1 MIPACSGCRLSVLM
15 RVLSLLVLSLALCAC
30 SMVAGRGSWPE
41 GIPPRHH
48 FSGLYAADASNQAW
62 QTQAQYLDWV
72 VRFYEG
78 SEFMALGW
86 NAIAESVLVDLEP
99 SQREA
104 LEGQLDALG
113 AAISGE
119 WAKDNRVRQIDTAM
133 LSLWGAVMQ
142 ADFAPE
148 YRLAAVTMIREDV
161 GDILS
166 ASLAPER
173 VDEQR
178 YALALGV
185 SLEP

>member
-1 MIPACSGCRLSVLM
+1 M
-15 RVLSLLVLSLALCAC
+15 RVLVIPLFCLVLSAC
-30 SMVAGRGSWPE
+30 SLVTGPGPWPAD
-41 GIPPRHH
+41 IPPRQH
-48 FSGLYAADASNQAW
+48 FAQVYAADAPNKEW
-62 QTQAQYLDWV
+62 QTQEQYLDWV

-86 NAIAESVLVDLEP
+86 NAIAESVLVDLD
-99 SQREA
+99 SAQRSYLA
-104 LEGQLDALG
+104 RQLDALG
-113 AAISGE
+113 AAISAE

-142 ADFAPE
+142 ADFAPD
-148 YRLAAVTMIREDV
+148 YRVAAVTMIRKDV
-161 GDILS
+161 SDILS
-166 ASLAPER
+166 ASLAPET

>member
-1 MIPACSGCRLSVLM
+1 M
-15 RVLSLLVLSLALCAC
+15 RVLSVLLLAAVLSACAL
-30 SMVAGRGSWPE
+30 SGSAGPWPAD
-41 GIPPRHH
+41 IPPRHH
-48 FSGLYAADASNQAW
+48 FTHLYADDVPNQAL
-62 QTQAQYLDWV
+62 QTQEQYLDWV

-78 SEFMALGW
+78 SDYMALGW
-86 NAIAESVLVDLEP
+86 NAIVESVLVDLAP
-99 SQREA
+99 DQRA
-104 LEGQLDALG
+104 LLAAQLRALG
-113 AAISGE
+113 ASISGE
-119 WAKDNRVRQIDTAM
+119 WAKDNQVRQIDTAM

-148 YRLAAVTMIREDV
+148 YRLAAVAMIREDV
-161 GDILS
+161 ADILD